1 MTFPF
6 IQLKSR
12 WLVAAATSSC
22 IIFLKRQ
29 QANFFSW
36 SETTYSEKWYY
47 ILPSSSRRILW
58 VVRFFWKI
66 VTMHFCQNMVHSKLE
81 HNPHHHF
88 SKSLFKMKLFLFIK
102 NGIRTSVEIKQTK
115 KNTCETWIRVR
126 PSICILILAKKA
138 WGWDRLCYIYV
149 VHT

>member
-1 MTFPF
+1 MYSPILFEIWKCPTGLKFSGLWRADPSSNYPPTNGHHVTFPF

-12 WLVAAATSSC
+12 WLVAAATWSC

-29 QANFFSW
+29 QAIFFSW

-66 VTMHFCQNMVHSKLE
+66 VTMHFCQNMVHSKLKE
-81 HNPHHHF
+81 IF
-88 SKSLFKMKLFLFIK
+88 S
-102 NGIRTSVEIKQTK
+102 N
-115 KNTCETWIRVR
+115 
-126 PSICILILAKKA
+126 
-138 WGWDRLCYIYV
+138 YV
-149 VHT
+149 VPFSEIYAPFACGVWTILVYKVYI